1 MSLTHDI
8 RNDFSACPA
17 AADRAWNQNSEP
29 SYDPDIASEIDSEEE
44 IIADTIG
51 ITISQSRQVIAY
63 RDEALKKNQAMV
75 LGGVITL
82 LLEAKNVPAVTHALA
97 LAAGLDQLNGAHSQT
112 EVAKKLGCT
121 RALIS
126 HYTQAARDVLTTG
139 VFKLDCFKF
148 RKSNASREVFRAKAT
163 DPFTAA
169 KQAAIQKVKNATNR
183 HEPVHA

>member
-1 MSLTHDI
+1 MSLTHDL
-8 RNDFSACPA
+8 RSDFSASPS
-17 AADRAWNQNSEP
+17 AADRTWNQQGEP
-29 SYDPDIASEIDSEEE
+29 SYDPDIAGEIDTEEE

-51 ITISQSRQVIAY
+51 ITLSQARQVVTY
-63 RDEALKKNQAMV
+63 RDDALKKNQAMV

-97 LAAGLDQLNGAHSQT
+97 LAAGLDHLIGAHSET
-112 EVAKKLGCT
+112 AVAKKLGCT

-126 HYTQAARDVLTTG
+126 HYVQAARDVLTTG
-139 VFKLDCFKF
+139 VFKLECFKF

-169 KQAAIQKVKNATNR
+169 KQAAIKKYATNR
-183 HEPVHA
+183 PAAVHA